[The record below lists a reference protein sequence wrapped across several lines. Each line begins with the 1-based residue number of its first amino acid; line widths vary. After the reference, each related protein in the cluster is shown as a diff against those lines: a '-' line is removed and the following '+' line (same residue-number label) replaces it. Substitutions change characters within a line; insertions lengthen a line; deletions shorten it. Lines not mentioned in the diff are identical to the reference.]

1 MNKKYKM
8 KKIFFLVLVLLIT
21 KNSWAQAPQQMSYQA
36 VIRDG
41 SNELVSNQAVGIQ
54 ISILQGSVSG
64 SEVYVETHKPISN
77 SNGLVS
83 LEIGNGAPISGTFSS
98 IIWNAGP
105 YFIKTETD
113 PTGTD
118 NYTIIGINQLMSVPY
133 AFHAHTADSVIG
145 GLSQVIAGDNVSV
158 TGVGSNAEP
167 FVVNAI
173 VNEVPHYIGELF
185 GGGIVFYLFDNG
197 QHGLIASLHD
207 LDNRDGAAWSANK
220 VSINAL
226 NMTDGKVNS
235 TAILE
240 ENATLGFAASLC
252 DNFTGG
258 GFSDW
263 YLPSIRELA
272 LLAYQDILINQI
284 LNNDG
289 DSETNGLAE
298 ENVAPTYGRYWSST
312 EFSTARSC
320 YYNFT
325 ISSSSTQEKD
335 KVYSVRA
342 IRSF

>member
-1 MNKKYKM
+1 M
-8 KKIFFLVLVLLIT
+8 KKIFTLLLVLLIA
-21 KNSWAQAPQQMSYQA
+21 KNNWAQAPQKISYQA

-41 SNELVSNQAVGIQ
+41 SNELVINQTVGMQ
-54 ISILQGSVSG
+54 ISILQGSVFG
-64 SEVYVETHKPISN
+64 SEVYVEIQEPISN

-83 LEIGNGAPISGTFSS
+83 LEIGNGTSVLGAFNS
-98 IIWNAGP
+98 INWSTGS

-113 PTGTD
+113 PNGTD

-145 GLSQVIAGDNVSV
+145 GAIQIIAGDNVSV
-158 TGVGSNAEP
+158 TGAGTEFDP
-167 FVVNAI
+167 FVVNCI
-173 VNEVPHYIGELF
+173 VKEVPHYIGELF
-185 GGGIVFYLFDNG
+185 GGGIIFYLYDNG
-197 QHGLIASLHD
+197 KQGLIASLND
-207 LDNRDGAAWSANK
+207 LDNRDGAAWGANN

-235 TAILE
+235 TAILKE
-240 ENATLGFAASLC
+240 SATLGCAASLC

-289 DSETNGLAE
+289 DSGTSGFAE
-298 ENVAPTYGRYWSST
+298 ENIAPTYGRYWSST
-312 EFSTARSC
+312 EFSITRSS

-325 ISSSSTQEKD
+325 ISSSSTKEKD
-335 KVYSVRA
+335 KHYSVRA